1 MADNFSE
8 QGSLEGANESINDN
22 ASNKG
27 IDPAKGSKDKPGRG
41 ASKQNAKPSNSG
53 VTFKKDEN
61 SELDVKPIN
70 LIGKEGSVLAAYN
83 SYAVALNKVRKMSTV
98 AAIRDAI
105 SVFGVTAG
113 NNILNGVTYEQSLTE
128 VSKDSLSDPDDV
140 AEVPGIQLTG
150 LQGDQTL
157 KAILTRLYARQQ
169 NQSVQLPFTSGDL
182 IDTSSYTIIQ
192 NYMAMI
198 ALRKKA
204 IPEGSWDNLPMLAQ
218 IGIKLDA
225 ADIQSLDESYEMA
238 KARYL
243 STNVI
248 QPLLRYSLLD
258 RGSSHDLNM
267 EDIRKKCLTYA
278 QWLKALKIDSLKP
291 SLQAS
296 VLSHILQW
304 EELEGFINVRSVML
318 GGVPQVANIGIP
330 MLLKAV
336 KNARTSVRDFSVSG
350 DLKFTQNPFK
360 NTQIDAMLG
369 DDQLITHNPYGTSA
383 RKVVLR
389 DYSGDAVV
397 TEESFDAYIPDI
409 DNNGVIALLLEL
421 AKLKGVDFSDKIDL
435 AFASRF
441 PKWSGLLVN
450 SSIEL
455 PDHLA
460 KHLESVTYY
469 QTLIDVLN
477 GKTGDQTLM
486 AIFDESN
493 RADLQASSAD
503 KISILALFYANYV
516 KSITNVLSAIVYSK
530 EYKHEQALQDIIKYL
545 NVDITVAAD
554 LATNETT
561 VVKVRQHPN
570 DVYLSNKMAF
580 ISRRVY
586 VHKDLNFLP
595 SSITPFFKKMRQAK
609 LVGSFSYLD
618 SKATRLPSGKRVFLS
633 LAQYKSLSDIERFL
647 MGKPD
652 FFVDNRDELTRSMGD
667 LVAQLSDDDWDVFRI
682 STNDGSSDFTTR
694 EEGLENYLFIV
705 TDPVQFDNVGLEQMD
720 IIRYNTK
727 TADMTGQDIEEYG
740 NLIVGGKRIMDNY
753 VLEEGNDLIESFDV
767 TTWNTNHE
775 LLLMAKKSDL
785 DVSKYVKVWTGVD
798 KTIVEE

>member
-1 MADNFSE
+1 MAENQSITGDHDETQDAQNTNSGSGKE
-8 QGSLEGANESINDN
+8 KAQGVRGSK
-22 ASNKG
+22 ASNK
-27 IDPAKGSKDKPGRG
+27 KTSR
-41 ASKQNAKPSNSG
+41 SS
-53 VTFKKDEN
+53 KKDTTVGGANDHTEGTL
-61 SELDVKPIN
+61 STVN
-70 LIGKEGSVLAAYN
+70 LVGHDGSVLAAYN
-83 SYAVALNKVRKMSTV
+83 SYAIALGKVRKMSTV

-105 SVFGVTAG
+105 PVFGVSAG
-113 NNILNGVTYEQSLTE
+113 NNILNGVTYEQSLTNFNR
-128 VSKDSLSDPDDV
+128 DTLTDPDDV
-140 AEVPGIQLTG
+140 VEVPSIQTTP
-150 LQGDQTL
+150 LQGDQTM
-157 KAILTRLYARQQ
+157 KAILTRLYSRFQS
-169 NQSVQLPFTSGDL
+169 QSVHLPFTSGAL
-182 IDTSSYTIIQ
+182 IDSSSYTIIQ

-218 IGIKLDA
+218 IGITLNPD
-225 ADIQSLDESYEMA
+225 DISSLDESYEMA

-258 RGSSHDLNM
+258 RGSSHDLNIS
-267 EDIRKKCLTYA
+267 DIRQKCLTYS
-278 QWLKALKIDSLKP
+278 QWLKALDIDSLKP

-296 VLSHILQW
+296 VLAHILQW

-336 KNARTSVRDFSVSG
+336 KNSRTSTRDFSVMG
-350 DLKFTQNPFK
+350 DMKFTQNPFK
-360 NTQIDAMLG
+360 DVQIDAMLG
-369 DDQLITHNPYGTSA
+369 DDQLVMHNPYGTST
-383 RKVVLR
+383 RRVVLR
-389 DYSGDAVV
+389 DYSGEAAV
-397 TEESFDAYIPDI
+397 TEEAFDAYVPNVT
-409 DNNGVIALLLEL
+409 NNDVISLLLEL

-441 PKWSGLLVN
+441 PKWSGLLV
-450 SSIEL
+450 SSHTDLSEDI
-455 PDHLA
+455 A
-460 KHLESVTYY
+460 KHLESITYY
-469 QTLIDVLN
+469 QTLIDILN
-477 GKTGDQTLM
+477 GKSGDQKLM

-516 KSITNVLSAIVYSK
+516 KAITNILSAVVYSK
-530 EYKHEQALQDIIKYL
+530 EYKHEEALKDIIKFL

-570 DVYLSNKMAF
+570 DIYLSDKMAF

-586 VHKDLNFLP
+586 AHKDLNFLP

-618 SKATRLPSGKRVFLS
+618 SRAVRLPSGRKSLLS
-633 LAQYKSLSDIERFL
+633 LAQYKSLSDVERFL

-652 FFVDNRDELTRSMGD
+652 FFVDNRDELTRSLGD
-667 LVAQLSDDDWDVFRI
+667 LVSQLTDEDWDIFRVA
-682 STNDGSSDFTTR
+682 TGDDVDDFLSR
-694 EEGLENYLFIV
+694 EEGLENYLIIT
-705 TDPVQFDNVGLEQMD
+705 TDPVQFENIGLEQVD
-720 IIRYNTK
+720 IIRYSTK
-727 TADMTGQDIEEYG
+727 VADLTGHDIEKYG

-753 VLEEGNDLIESFDV
+753 VFEEGNDLIESFDV

-785 DVSKYVKVWTGVD
+785 DVSKYVKVWTGVNEI
-798 KTIVEE
+798 TEE

>member
-1 MADNFSE
+1 MAENQSITGDQNE
-8 QGSLEGANESINDN
+8 NQDAQGANNESGKAAMKDTKNPGGKN
-22 ASNKG
+22 KRTAS
-27 IDPAKGSKDKPGRG
+27 
-41 ASKQNAKPSNSG
+41 SNRRSAAT
-53 VTFKKDEN
+53 VKVDEN
-61 SELDVKPIN
+61 AETATPTVN
-70 LIGKEGSVLAAYN
+70 LIGREGSVLAAYN
-83 SYAVALNKVRKMSTV
+83 SYAVALGKVRKMSTV

-105 SVFGVTAG
+105 PVFGVSAG
-113 NNILNGVTYEQSLTE
+113 NNILNGVTYEQSLTN
-128 VSKDSLSDPDDV
+128 VNKDTLTDPDDV
-140 AEVPGIQLTG
+140 AEVPSIQVTP

-157 KAILTRLYARQQ
+157 KAILTRLYSRFQG
-169 NQSVQLPFTSGDL
+169 QSVHLPFTSGAL
-182 IDTSSYTIIQ
+182 IDSSSYTIIQ

-218 IGIKLDA
+218 IGITLNPD
-225 ADIQSLDESYEMA
+225 DISSLDESYEMA

-258 RGSSHDLNM
+258 RGSSHDLNIS
-267 EDIRKKCLTYA
+267 DIRQKCLTYS
-278 QWLKALKIDSLKP
+278 QWLKALDIDSLKP

-296 VLSHILQW
+296 VLAHILQW

-336 KNARTSVRDFSVSG
+336 KNKRTSTRDFSVTG
-350 DLKFTQNPFK
+350 DMKFTQNPFK
-360 NTQIDAMLG
+360 DTQIDAMLG
-369 DDQLITHNPYGTSA
+369 DDQLIMHNPYGTST
-383 RKVVLR
+383 RRVVLR
-389 DYSGDAVV
+389 DYSGEAAV
-397 TEESFDAYIPDI
+397 TEEAFDAYVPTI
-409 DNNGVIALLLEL
+409 NNDDVIALLLEL

-450 SSIEL
+450 SQTDLSEDI
-455 PDHLA
+455 A
-460 KHLESVTYY
+460 KHLESITYY
-469 QTLIDVLN
+469 QTLIDILN
-477 GKTGDQTLM
+477 GKSGDQKLM

-503 KISILALFYANYV
+503 KISILALFYSNYV
-516 KSITNVLSAIVYSK
+516 KAITNILSAVVYSK
-530 EYKHEQALQDIIKYL
+530 EYKHEEALKDIIKFL
-545 NVDITVAAD
+545 NVDITAAAD

-561 VVKVRQHPN
+561 VIKVRQHPN
-570 DVYLSNKMAF
+570 DIYLSNKMAF

-595 SSITPFFKKMRQAK
+595 SSITPFFRKMRQAR

-618 SKATRLPSGKRVFLS
+618 SRAVRLPSGRKTLLS

-652 FFVDNRDELTRSMGD
+652 FFVDNRDELSRSLGD
-667 LVAQLSDDDWDVFRI
+667 LVSQLTDEDWDVFRV
-682 STNDGSSDFTTR
+682 TTSDDVDDFLSR
-694 EEGLENYLFIV
+694 EEGLENYLIIV
-705 TDPVQFDNVGLEQMD
+705 TDPVQFENVGLEQAD

-727 TADMTGQDIEEYG
+727 AADLTGQDIEKYG
-740 NLIVGGKRIMDNY
+740 NLIVGGKRIVDNY
-753 VLEEGNDLIESFDV
+753 VFEEGNDLIESFDV

-798 KTIVEE
+798 KPVDE